1 MLSCAKE
8 HRPLP
13 KQGFTCCLA
22 MDGVKVLASGFDMDE
37 KVSTVLI
44 DWDYTRII
52 VNFFF
57 CSTVIDYLYIF
68 SNGFGHEHSFF
79 FLFFLFKG

>member
-8 HRPLP
+8 NRALP

-37 KVSTVLI
+37 KACFSATSTF
-44 DWDYTRII
+44 D
-52 VNFFF
+52 NFDLMAEPFF
-57 CSTVIDYLYIF
+57 TPLCL
-68 SNGFGHEHSFF
+68 
-79 FLFFLFKG
+79 L